1 MRTQLYTMLRWELRL
16 PTTIT
21 MGVVAV
27 YTFSILN
34 AEADFNV
41 NVTFDPDEVFG
52 VDDNYDEVFYEMQL
66 INECPQYVPIDTTA
80 LDALAAEIM
89 GLPATYEE
97 LQGDQLDKMLS
108 LYESVH
114 ALEGRSEAYFTETYA
129 DAITKIDGLYADH
142 QWALVKAELDA
153 LGARVEAL
161 PDYADM
167 TDEQVQEAGPAHRN
181 RSTGRPGEGVC
192 GNYIRRCAGTS
203 GSFLRGN
210 DA

>member
-1 MRTQLYTMLRWELRL
+1 MAL
-16 PTTIT
+16 P
-21 MGVVAV
+21 
-27 YTFSILN
+27 
-34 AEADFNV
+34 D
-41 NVTFDPDEVFG
+41 
-52 VDDNYDEVFYEMQL
+52 
-66 INECPQYVPIDTTA
+66 
-80 LDALAAEIM
+80 
-89 GLPATYEE
+89 TYEE

-167 TDEQVQEAGPAHRN
+167 TDEQVQEMLDLRTEIAAL
-181 RSTGRPGEGVC
+181 EGQEKEYVETT
-192 GNYIRRCAGTS
+192 YA
-203 GSFLRGN
+203 
-210 DA
+210 DALARLEASYEAMMHEEGLNLSLIHI